1 MSVESNDWTSWIV
14 TTLAA
19 VVSTV
24 VGTVVFL
31 IKFIES
37 KFTTEIGEL
46 KATVA
51 ELYKKLEDCKETHH
65 DAEIRLA
72 KLEAIHGL
80 REDKQCSS

>member
-1 MSVESNDWTSWIV
+1 MMSDGPNDWTNWIV

-19 VVSTV
+19 VISTV

-31 IKFIES
+31 VKFIES
-37 KFTTEIGEL
+37 RFTTEIAEL
-46 KATVA
+46 KKLVT
-51 ELYKKLEDCKETHH
+51 ELNTKLDACKETHH

-80 REDKQCSS
+80 REGNQ

>member
-1 MSVESNDWTSWIV
+1 MSVETNDWGNWII
-14 TTLAA
+14 TTLIA

-31 IKFIES
+31 VKFIES

-46 KATVA
+46 KKLVA
-51 ELYKKLEDCKETHH
+51 ELNDKLDVCKETHH

-80 REDKQCSS
+80 QKDMQ

>member
-31 IKFIES
+31 IKFNES
-37 KFTTEIGEL
+37 KFTNEIGEL
-46 KATVA
+46 KKLGA
-51 ELYKKLEDCKETHH
+51 ELNNKLDLCKETHH

-80 REDKQCSS
+80 QKDKSCS